1 MGPCGQTRWLWT
13 ILHIRSPVAHH
24 MHCTDQKTEAVDSGR
39 EEAHH
44 LHNTDHHTVYE
55 RGVDAGHCQ
64 PGARVASAFPRV
76 NAEESTCDWR
86 VGGFRV
92 PTGSHGGIRRP
103 PVSLRQQNPPCRELV
118 PMRAPAGIAMGIPV
132 PARAAPGSTS
142 PIGALIGPLPPPHL
156 G

>member
-13 ILHIRSPVAHH
+13 TLHIRSPVAHH

-64 PGARVASAFPRV
+64 PGARRTSRHLRACR
-76 NAEESTCDWR
+76 EEFLR
-86 VGGFRV
+86 EEGVGGLCT
-92 PTGSHGGIRRP
+92 PTGLYRGIHQPSFSLSHRGHAKSERALVGSDAGQSPAPPGGSFGNDG
-103 PVSLRQQNPPCRELV
+103 PVQCGTQSQEFP
-118 PMRAPAGIAMGIPV
+118 
-132 PARAAPGSTS
+132 
-142 PIGALIGPLPPPHL
+142 
-156 G
+156 